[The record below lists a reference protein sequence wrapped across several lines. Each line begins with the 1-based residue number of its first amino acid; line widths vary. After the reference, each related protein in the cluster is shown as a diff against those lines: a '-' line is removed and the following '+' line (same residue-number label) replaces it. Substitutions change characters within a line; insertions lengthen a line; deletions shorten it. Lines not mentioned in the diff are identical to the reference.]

1 MIPCTIAPIRMIEQ
15 ITIISFSTLL
25 PAWLQALPAQHI
37 SPQIVSQLWQL
48 DLAPHLPSNISQHA
62 PSDYTTV
69 PRQSYGQHKKK
80 KTTNIRKQTLYFI
93 QKGQQFH
100 PIGQWR
106 PTRPKKNTTFYQIVK
121 SPRCAH
127 EAKRSTWFSVSG
139 YMSGCC
145 AAFVKHLASHS
156 VSTRPLKA
164 FAVKIVR
171 PSFLKISAATHTQ
184 KKNYAQLAQIMCS
197 HLSRIF
203 VEAKYFRTIKSVQSW
218 KRKTCQK
225 KIKPNIHVNFERW
238 LTALNSFRT

>member
-15 ITIISFSTLL
+15 IAIISFSTLL

-69 PRQSYGQHKKK
+69 PRQSCGQHKKK
-80 KTTNIRKQTLYFI
+80 KTTNIRKQTLYFT
-93 QKGQQFH
+93 QKDQQFH

-121 SPRCAH
+121 SPRCVH
-127 EAKRSTWFSVSG
+127 EAKRSTWFSGSG

-171 PSFLKISAATHTQ
+171 PSLLKISAATHTQ
-184 KKNYAQLAQIMCS
+184 KTMHSWPKSCVHIFPVF
-197 HLSRIF
+197 LSKQSISERSKAYSL
-203 VEAKYFRTIKSVQSW
+203 EKEKPAKK
-218 KRKTCQK
+218 
-225 KIKPNIHVNFERW
+225 
-238 LTALNSFRT
+238 

>member
-48 DLAPHLPSNISQHA
+48 DLAPHLLSNISQHA

-80 KTTNIRKQTLYFI
+80 KTTNIRKQTLYFT

-145 AAFVKHLASHS
+145 AGFVKHLASHS

-171 PSFLKISAATHTQ
+171 PSFLKISAATHTHTKKKLCTAGPNHVFTSFPYFCRSKVFQ
-184 KKNYAQLAQIMCS
+184 NDQKRTVLKKKNLP
-197 HLSRIF
+197 
-203 VEAKYFRTIKSVQSW
+203 
-218 KRKTCQK
+218 K
-225 KIKPNIHVNFERW
+225 KNQAEYPC
-238 LTALNSFRT
+238 